1 MEIGSNFYNYNYDY
15 TARANAQQRS
25 SSKEQG
31 VQLDTR
37 GLEKNESSNETKN
50 KQEQENSTTKDSTQL
65 SNEEKAQLA
74 ELKAADSRVKAHEA
88 AHQSGPAASGGA
100 SFTYKKGPDGVMY
113 AVGGEVPVRIETGS
127 TPQESIMNLQGVIAT
142 ALAPADPSPQDVSI
156 ASKAR
161 VMMMKA
167 QQELAQEIQEKMRN
181 SNGYAQNAKNEY
193 EKNST
198 TDSQEKN
205 SAITA

>member
-15 TARANAQQRS
+15 TTRANAQQQAI
-25 SSKEQG
+25 SKQQG
-31 VQLDTR
+31 VEQETR
-37 GLEKNESSNETKN
+37 GVEKNESSNQTKKN
-50 KQEQENSTTKDSTQL
+50 QEQESNTTKDPTQL
-65 SNEEKAQLA
+65 TTDEKAQLS
-74 ELKAADSRVKAHEA
+74 ELKAVDTRVKAHEA

-100 SFTYKKGPDGVMY
+100 SFTYQKGPDGVMY

-142 ALAPADPSPQDVSI
+142 ALAPADPSPQDISI

-161 VMMMKA
+161 VMLMKA
-167 QQELAQEIQEKMRN
+167 QQEFAQEIEEKMRN

-193 EKNST
+193 EKNS
-198 TDSQEKN
+198 
-205 SAITA
+205 SADAENNNTKITA

>member
-1 MEIGSNFYNYNYDY
+1 MEIVNNTFNYAYEY
-15 TARANAQQRS
+15 TLRANAQRQAT
-25 SSKEQG
+25 SKEQG
-31 VQLDTR
+31 VEQDTR

-74 ELKAADSRVKAHEA
+74 ELKAVDSRVKAHEA

-100 SFTYKKGPDGVMY
+100 SYTYKKGPDGVMY

-127 TPQESIMNLQGVIAT
+127 TPQESITKLQGVIAT
-142 ALAPADPSPQDVSI
+142 ALAPADPSPQDISI